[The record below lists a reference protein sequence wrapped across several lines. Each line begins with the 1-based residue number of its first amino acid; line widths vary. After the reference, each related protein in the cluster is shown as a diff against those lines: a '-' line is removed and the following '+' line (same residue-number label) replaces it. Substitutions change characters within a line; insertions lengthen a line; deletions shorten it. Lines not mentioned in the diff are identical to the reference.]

1 MNTTSSN
8 SKSIFRSKT
17 FWGAVLT
24 FIAATTPNIAEEYTR
39 YQETGKVNPSG
50 ISNLVVIAATTGL
63 TILGRIEA
71 TEPLH
76 TPKGMPGPNRPEQ
89 EG

>member
-1 MNTTSSN
+1 MNATSQQ

-39 YQETGKVNPSG
+39 FQETGKISPSG
-50 ISNLVVIAATTGL
+50 VSNIVVIVATTGL
-63 TILGRIEA
+63 TILGRIDA
-71 TEPLH
+71 TETVY
-76 TPKGMPGPNRPEQ
+76 TPKGLPGQNKPQ
-89 EG
+89 H